1 MLSARASE
9 TDKVRALEAGAV
21 DYLVKPFGSAEL
33 LARARVHLWRHQQA
47 AGGDDALLS
56 FGDVALDRAPRRV
69 TRAGKV
75 VHLTPIEYRL
85 LALLTARPDPV
96 LTLWATASCCRN
108 CVGRVMP
115 TMRTIC
121 AYTWATCATKSSMIR
136 RAQDGW
142 SRRSVS
148 AIGLYLKTADQGEFR

>member
-1 MLSARASE
+1 MLSARAGE
-9 TDKVRALEAGAV
+9 TDKVRALEAGAD

-33 LARARVHLWRHQQA
+33 LARARVHLRRHQQA

-56 FGDVALDRAPRRV
+56 FGDVALDRAHRRV

-96 LTLWATASCCRN
+96 LTHRHLLQELW
-108 CVGRVMP
+108 GRVMP

-121 AYTWATCATKSSMIR
+121 AYTWATCAKKSSMIR

-148 AIGLYLKTADQGEFR
+148 AIGLNLKTAEQGEFR